1 MSRAITKLEK
11 LIAELCPNGVEFR
24 KLGEVCEVKTGK
36 TIGKREIAQNPGE
49 YPVINSGKEPLG
61 FVNIFNE
68 EDNPIGIASR
78 GSVGLVT
85 WTEGRFFRGGLNYA
99 TTIRNKQEL
108 SKRFLY
114 HFLLQSSSEIQKLC
128 TFEGIPALNKGNLE
142 TLKIPIPPLEVQE
155 EIVRILDKFTQLEA
169 ELEAELEAR
178 KKQYSHY
185 RNALLSFE
193 NPEDAVGVRWVK
205 LGEICENTKNIN
217 WKENL
222 GATFKYID
230 LSSVSRDSHTILET
244 SSITSEN
251 KPSRAQKLVKTND
264 VIFATTRPTQNRS
277 YFVSDKFDNQIC
289 STGFCVLRANLELVD
304 PKYIYY
310 IIGSSKFMDY
320 VAANESGSAYPAI
333 SDSLVKSFEIPLPP
347 LEKQKEIVEILDR
360 FESLTNDI
368 SKGLPAEITARRKQ
382 YEFYRNKLLTFNE
395 LP

>member
-1 MSRAITKLEK
+1 M
-11 LIAELCPNGVEFR
+11 
-24 KLGEVCEVKTGK
+24 
-36 TIGKREIAQNPGE
+36 
-49 YPVINSGKEPLG
+49 
-61 FVNIFNE
+61 
-68 EDNPIGIASR
+68 
-78 GSVGLVT
+78 
-85 WTEGRFFRGGLNYA
+85 
-99 TTIRNKQEL
+99 
-108 SKRFLY
+108 
-114 HFLLQSSSEIQKLC
+114 
-128 TFEGIPALNKGNLE
+128 
-142 TLKIPIPPLEVQE
+142 
-155 EIVRILDKFTQLEA
+155 
-169 ELEAELEAR
+169 
-178 KKQYSHY
+178 
-185 RNALLSFE
+185 
-193 NPEDAVGVRWVK
+193 
-205 LGEICENTKNIN
+205 
-217 WKENL
+217 